1 MESESSSESQPL
13 GQGAESRP
21 APRPF
26 NVVALAASA
35 GGVEALGHILA
46 ALPADFPAAIVIVQH
61 RTAQEPFQLP
71 EVLSRRTVLRVEQAR
86 EGTAMRPASVFIA
99 PPDWHLLVNVDGT
112 LSLSHSAKVQ
122 FVRPSADRLFESL
135 AASFGERAI
144 AVVLTGAGS
153 DGSGGVPIIKRM
165 GGVVIAQDAA
175 TAEVPGMP
183 LSAKATGAAD
193 RILPLEGIAAA
204 LVTLVTTSGAT
215 ALCPTNQTQ
224 PRTWPDA

>member
-1 MESESSSESQPL
+1 MASALSAVRQRPD
-13 GQGAESRP
+13 QGAEPPPTPP
-21 APRPF
+21 ALK
-26 NVVALAASA
+26 VVATSA
-35 GGVEALGHILA
+35 GGVQALGAILA

-61 RTAQEPFQLP
+61 RTARGPFQLP

-99 PPDWHLLVNVDGT
+99 PPDWHLLVNEDGT
-112 LSLSHSAKVQ
+112 LSLSHSAKVRS
-122 FVRPSADRLFESL
+122 VRPSADRLFESL

-153 DGSGGVPIIKRM
+153 DGSGGVPLIKRM

-193 RILPLEGIAAA
+193 RVLPLEEIAAA

-215 ALCPTNQTQ
+215 ALCPTNQAQ

>member
-1 MESESSSESQPL
+1 MASALPAVRQRPD
-13 GQGAESRP
+13 QGAESP
-21 APRPF
+21 PTPPGF
-26 NVVALAASA
+26 KVVALAASA
-35 GGVEALGHILA
+35 GGVEALGAILA
-46 ALPADFPAAIVIVQH
+46 ALPAAFPAAIVIVQH
-61 RTAQEPFQLP
+61 RTAQEPFHLP
-71 EVLSRRTVLRVEQAR
+71 EVLSRRTGLRVEQAR
-86 EGTAMRPASVFIA
+86 EGTALRPASVFIA

-112 LSLSHSAKVQ
+112 LSLSHSAKVK

-183 LSAKATGAAD
+183 RSAIATGAVD
-193 RILPLEGIAAA
+193 FIVPLHGVASRLGM
-204 LVTLVTTSGAT
+204 LVAPASGEA
-215 ALCPTNQTQ
+215 
-224 PRTWPDA
+224 